1 MARDLKL
8 EVGKSFQHF
17 PHLAAVTRYFI
28 TTHFLRP
35 SCPGDMSE
43 LSSKQPCLNHS
54 YLMSRLHSSRLE
66 TIGSF
71 WTPSI
76 PTYTCLPVPK
86 DAVPAGL
93 CTATAVGGMAW
104 ERRRS
109 DRSATVVILQHPPNQ
124 QTLLSWPRA
133 SLVSIIFLLSMLFT
147 ATIMFFLIV

>member
-43 LSSKQPCLNHS
+43 LSSKQLCLNHS

-109 DRSATVVILQHPPNQ
+109 DRSATVSSYSTPQTNKLCCHDLGHLSSPSFSSYPCYLQLP
-124 QTLLSWPRA
+124 
-133 SLVSIIFLLSMLFT
+133 
-147 ATIMFFLIV
+147 